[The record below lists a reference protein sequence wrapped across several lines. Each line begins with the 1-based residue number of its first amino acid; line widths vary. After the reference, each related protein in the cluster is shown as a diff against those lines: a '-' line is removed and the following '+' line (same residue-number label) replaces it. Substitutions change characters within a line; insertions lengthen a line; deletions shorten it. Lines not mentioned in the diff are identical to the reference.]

1 MVYVSCVELW
11 NGLCELCGLGNNTS
25 TPPNLNYEN
34 GDLINYPL
42 VRANMF
48 NDHFC
53 NVYKYVGINST
64 NRHTE
69 LHVLQQFISPKL
81 VNVSKVCIPYVT
93 IDVVETA

>member
-1 MVYVSCVELW
+1 MVYVSCLELW

-34 GDLINYPL
+34 GDLINNPL

-53 NVYKYVGINST
+53 NV
-64 NRHTE
+64 
-69 LHVLQQFISPKL
+69 
-81 VNVSKVCIPYVT
+81 
-93 IDVVETA
+93 